1 MARVLLTFELNLFRN
16 GKHTTGLAGT
26 VEKMKILATI
36 ANILSKAVA
45 RSEPATIGKSSLTIE
60 EIRATNSPDG
70 IVFRQIQRS

>member
-1 MARVLLTFELNLFRN
+1 
-16 GKHTTGLAGT
+16 